1 MRALR
6 GASVSVVSLTRRPHR
21 SPQVVKK
28 GQEGANP
35 FGEKTALGT
44 ARSRGTFSTFPGSA
58 AGLNPRRIRYLR
70 CLLLKAF
77 KQERSEETEADQGCR
92 DVRKSVSPFSSSASS
107 ALLYLKSVFFRHD
120 SPRSSQGRLHLR
132 HPGNPRFNVA
142 LFGTAFGRHA
152 SGMVRGGRPR
162 LHGMPFVRKGRT
174 HFVKKR
180 MRCSRGCLP
189 ASGGQPSDRRKLLTP
204 IPPISLSSS
213 VAPPRAAERVAWT
226 STSTLNFNTAAEGGR
241 PIRVRSCPFVSI
253 RGCSTRSDSA
263 ALPARR
269 IIRVHPW

>member
-132 HPGNPRFNVA
+132 HPGNPRFNLLSSEQPLAVTQA
-142 LFGTAFGRHA
+142 AWSA
-152 SGMVRGGRPR
+152 AGGRGYTGCLSSGKAEP
-162 LHGMPFVRKGRT
+162 P
-174 HFVKKR
+174 FVKKR
-180 MRCSRGCLP
+180 
-189 ASGGQPSDRRKLLTP
+189 
-204 IPPISLSSS
+204 
-213 VAPPRAAERVAWT
+213 V
-226 STSTLNFNTAAEGGR
+226 
-241 PIRVRSCPFVSI
+241 
-253 RGCSTRSDSA
+253 
-263 ALPARR
+263 
-269 IIRVHPW
+269 